1 MDFYRQILERPNPA
15 SGLVLGTVIHAAG
28 STPQKPGCQ
37 ALLDSNGAF
46 SGTLGGGLVEAEAIA
61 AMRAAL
67 AHRRPTIFDRRLD
80 EAYSRTAGPI
90 CGGVMRIFINPR
102 VVESREAIARGLA
115 ALANRQRALFVTH
128 MGAGNGIGRIDC
140 VETGIGTPLS
150 ALAADAP
157 VADELF
163 VAEEPALLRAADGSE
178 VFVEPL
184 KPSPRLLIVGGGHVG
199 QAVAQL
205 TSPLG
210 FETTVID
217 DRQEYAG
224 SDRFPGG
231 VASAHGDPRRLV
243 AEFPKD
249 RDTYIVLV
257 SKGHKP
263 DAEAL
268 EACIHDE
275 VAFLGMIGSRR
286 KIRFI
291 RKDFLERGLSTEAE
305 FDRVVAPIGYEIGA
319 ITVPEIAVSIVAQ
332 LIAARRK
339 PAAVRDI
346 ATKPR

>member
-1 MDFYRQILERPNPA
+1 MDLYKQVIDSA
-15 SGLVLGTVIHAAG
+15 GAGVVLGTVIHAAG

-37 ALLDSNGAF
+37 ALLDASGAF
-46 SGTLGGGLVEAEAIA
+46 AGTLGGGLVEAEAIA

-67 AHRRPTIFDRRLD
+67 ADRRPLIFDRRLD
-80 EAYSRTAGPI
+80 EVYSRTAGPI

-102 VVESREAIARGLA
+102 IADAREAIAKGLD
-115 ALANRQRALFVTH
+115 ALASRRRALFVTH
-128 MGAGNGIGRIDC
+128 LSQGNGIGRVDC
-140 VETGIGTPLS
+140 VLPGNGTALPP
-150 ALAADAP
+150 LAANEPTPDEVFGAERP
-157 VADELF
+157 V
-163 VAEEPALLRAADGSE
+163 LLRTADGAE
-178 VFVEPL
+178 IFVEPL

-199 QAVAQL
+199 LAVAEL
-205 TSPLG
+205 AAPLG

-217 DRQEYAG
+217 DREEFG
-224 SDRFPGG
+224 RPDRYPRG
-231 VASAHGDPRRLV
+231 VASAHGDPRKLV
-243 AEFPKD
+243 GEYAKD

-291 RKDFLERGLSTEAE
+291 RKDFLERGLATEAE

-319 ITVPEIAVSIVAQ
+319 VTVPEIAVSIVAQ
-332 LIAARRK
+332 LIAARRR
-339 PAAVRDI
+339 PASVRDI
-346 ATKPR
+346 AVKPR

>member
-1 MDFYRQILERPNPA
+1 MNLYRHILDCPFAET
-15 SGLVLGTVIHAAG
+15 GLVLGTVIHAAG

-37 ALLDSNGAF
+37 ALLDSSGAF
-46 SGTLGGGLVEAEAIA
+46 VGTLGGGLVEAEAIA

-67 AHRRPTIFDRRLD
+67 SDRRPVIFDRRLD

-102 VVESREAIARGLA
+102 VTESRAAIAKGFDSLV
-115 ALANRQRALFVTH
+115 NRRRALLVTH
-128 MGAGNGIGRIDC
+128 MGQGNGIGRIDC
-140 VETGIGTPLS
+140 VEMGNGASLPS
-150 ALAADAP
+150 LAAGAP
-157 VADELF
+157 TPEELF
-163 VAEEPALLRAADGSE
+163 VAESPALICDAVGSE
-178 VFVEPL
+178 LFFEPL

-199 QAVAQL
+199 QAVAHL
-205 TSPLG
+205 AAPLG

-217 DRQEYAG
+217 DREEFAG
-224 SDRFPGG
+224 SERFPAG
-231 VASAHGDPRRLV
+231 VTTTHGDPRQLV
-243 AEFPKD
+243 ADYAKD

-268 EACIHDE
+268 EACIHDD

-291 RKDFLERGLSTEAE
+291 RKDFLERGLATEAE

-319 ITVPEIAVSIVAQ
+319 VTVPEIAVSIVAQ